1 MRRGEEGCRQ
11 MREITK
17 SNMALNLTAKA
28 CSQDSKSGVRASLGS
43 SSSSTFH
50 PPVLI
55 GLSVPTP
62 AGQYTVDDMKYISS
76 STRSA

>member
-1 MRRGEEGCRQ
+1 MRLGEEGCRQ
-11 MREITK
+11 MRETTK
-17 SNMALNLTAKA
+17 SNTALNLTAKS
-28 CSQDSKSGVRASLGS
+28 CSQYSKSGVRVSLGS

-50 PPVLI
+50 PPVVI

-76 STRSA
+76 STRSV

>member
-28 CSQDSKSGVRASLGS
+28 CSQDSKSGVWASLGS

-62 AGQYTVDDMKYISS
+62 AGQYAVDDMKYISS
-76 STRSA
+76 GTRSA